1 MHKLLILMSLSALS
15 GTAVSAAPTTAPARP
30 NVVIIVADDMGF
42 ADVGFNGCTDIKTPN
57 LDRLA
62 ASGVRLDQ
70 FYVQPVCS
78 PTRAA
83 LMTGRYPMRHGLQVG
98 VVRPWAQYGLPLEER
113 TLAQALKDAGYETAI
128 TGKWHLGHFQPE
140 YLPTRRGFDH
150 QYGHYNGQIEYF
162 EHTREGGFDW
172 HRNDKVNRDEGYST
186 HLIAAEAV
194 KRIAKRDAKKPLFLY
209 VPFNAVHGPHQ
220 VPEKYKAPYGA
231 LKEPRRTYAGMMA
244 AMDEAI
250 GQILDALAANKMR
263 ENTLVLFTSDNGG
276 AAPGSVTNNG
286 PLRGG
291 KGGLNEGGVRV
302 AACAAWPGAIP
313 AGGTV
318 TQPLHAV
325 DVYPTVLKLAG
336 ADAKQKLPV
345 DGMDAWATIS
355 AGAAMPRRAIL
366 LNATPANGAI
376 RSGDWKLIIDDRAGV
391 TGAGADEA
399 EGENAKS
406 GSARRQARQFATA
419 TADGIGASATMKLFN
434 LAQDPGEDKDVAAE
448 HPEKVKELRAAY
460 DQLAAQAVPP
470 KGGAPRP
477 ADFKAPAVWGEH

>member
-1 MHKLLILMSLSALS
+1 MIPACRIQRNVLFAFLLVVASPIGWS
-15 GTAVSAAPTTAPARP
+15 TAVVRGAAPTTAPAPARP
-30 NVVIIVADDMGF
+30 NVVVIVADDMGF
-42 ADVGFNGCTDIKTPN
+42 ADAGFNGCTDIKTPN

-62 ASGVRLDQ
+62 ASGVRLEQ

-83 LMTGRYPMRHGLQVG
+83 LMTGRYPMRHGLQAG
-98 VVRPWAQYGLPLEER
+98 VVRPWANYGLPLEER
-113 TLAQALKDAGYETAI
+113 TLAQALKDAGYETVI

-140 YLPTRRGFDH
+140 YLPTRRSFDH

-172 HRNDKVNRDEGYST
+172 HCNDKVNRDEGYST

-194 KRIAKRDAKKPLFLY
+194 KRIEQRDAKKPLFLY

-220 VPEKYKAPYGA
+220 VPEHYKAPYGA

-250 GQILDALAANKMR
+250 GQILDALAANKVR

-276 AAPGSVTNNG
+276 AAPGDVTNNG
-286 PLRGG
+286 PRRGG
-291 KGGLNEGGVRV
+291 KGGLYEGGVRV
-302 AACAAWPGAIP
+302 AACAAWPGAIA

-336 ADAKQKLPV
+336 ADAAEQKLPV
-345 DGMDAWATIS
+345 DGMDAWATLS
-355 AGAAMPRRAIL
+355 AGAAMPGRAIL

-376 RSGDWKLIIDDRAGV
+376 RSGDW
-391 TGAGADEA
+391 
-399 EGENAKS
+399 
-406 GSARRQARQFATA
+406 Q
-419 TADGIGASATMKLFN
+419 
-434 LAQDPGEDKDVAAE
+434 
-448 HPEKVKELRAAY
+448 
-460 DQLAAQAVPP
+460 
-470 KGGAPRP
+470 
-477 ADFKAPAVWGEH
+477 